1 MLYRMNVKMKINPV
15 SISGK
20 AIDEIKYILEN
31 KNIPEGYQLRIGIKG
46 GVGCAGV
53 NFVLGFD
60 QKTTH
65 DDEFDFDGV
74 RVIIDRRHVM
84 FLLGTT
90 LDFHNG
96 ADARGFKFVKQNSP
110 E

>member
-1 MLYRMNVKMKINPV
+1 MNTKMKINPV
-15 SISGK
+15 HITQN
-20 AIDEIKYILEN
+20 AIDEIRNILEN

-53 NFVLGFD
+53 NFLLGFD
-60 QKTTH
+60 NKTAH
-65 DDEFDFDGV
+65 DDEFDLDGV
-74 RVIIDRRHVM
+74 QVIIDRRHMM

-90 LDFHNG
+90 LDFYEG
-96 ADARGFKFVKQNSP
+96 VDARGFKFVKENSP